1 MPNPAYERI
10 SDNDGDEYFVDIPAQ
25 PSRVRSDPELVVRPH
40 IYYGDGPFDPPSS
53 EDEDEGHFLDKSE
66 RRGVLD
72 PDGFR
77 DSEPGNGL
85 RVGGGKRPAALRY
98 LIYSLASLVFLS
110 ACIGVFAATNFYHG
124 KPYRASRE
132 SKVSLDHMLN
142 GTFSKHIRDL
152 HWVPEAGDGVFSTIQ
167 NGQIQLIDL
176 KTNITT
182 PLVSFTDIKD
192 NGQVIP
198 WTSWK
203 LSPDMKYI
211 LVKANHHK
219 QWRHSS
225 FGNYYV
231 HNLETKVTYPLLPPT
246 NPPVTAYAT
255 WSPTGESIAFVASN
269 DLYILPTPSASTS
282 SIRVTTSGNASLF
295 HGVPDWIYEEEV
307 LSQDYAL
314 WWSPDSSKIAFLRL
328 DETAVEEYR
337 FPIYNPTEDSYAV
350 IPYTEDVVI
359 KYPKPGYNNPL
370 VSVHVFDLEAYLSQP
385 EPAPVSAAHE
395 AVVDL
400 RWSDSFPSNN
410 SVINQVAWVDNST
423 LVLKEVTRAADHGNV
438 VLFDLDTASSGGI
451 ATGEVVRK
459 LGIDGE
465 EGDEGWIDAGQNIYP
480 VPASLRFGD
489 SPAYLDI
496 VPTQDGY
503 NHIALFDPATSSTPR
518 FLTSGTWEVT
528 DGIQAVDAQRG
539 LIYFQAAHS
548 SIERHLYSVPISS
561 PEADSV
567 VPPVLLTDDS
577 TPSFYSASF
586 SPGAGFYLLDYGGP
600 NVPWQ
605 RVVDVSRPD
614 FDYVLTDNA
623 ALNTTLG
630 EFEAATITY
639 STIDSDGYELN
650 VKEMRPP
657 KMDDSGRTKYPVL
670 FYVYGG
676 PESQKVNVEY
686 KRDWHDY
693 LVCTLQYIVV
703 VVDGR
708 GTGFKGRR
716 LRNPV
721 RYNMGFWE
729 TQDQINAA
737 RIWAGKDYVDPKRI
751 GIWGWSYGGFMAS
764 KVAEANAGI
773 HSLSMA
779 IAPVTSW
786 RLYDSIYTE
795 RYMGLPDD
803 NPGGYINASISHVE
817 GFKNIDFLFAHGS
830 GDDNVHFAH
839 SAHLLDMFT
848 EAQVQNFRFRMFTDR
863 SPACSFVPSLIADDL
878 PARSDHSIVRRGAN
892 KEVYEYMA
900 LFLLEKWGKGG
911 RRRGW

>member
-1 MPNPAYERI
+1 MPKPTYERV
-10 SDNDGDEYFVDIPAQ
+10 SDNDTHEDVEEAPSQ
-25 PSRVRSDPELVVRPH
+25 PPRVRPH
-40 IYYGDGPFDPPSS
+40 PALAVRPPVYYGDGPFDPPSS
-53 EDEDEGHFLDKSE
+53 EEEDEDRFQDKYE
-66 RRGVLD
+66 RGVLD
-72 PDGFR
+72 PDGFS

-85 RVGGGKRPAALRY
+85 RVGGSKRPTALRY
-98 LIYSLASLVFLS
+98 LVYSLASLVFLS
-110 ACIGVFAATNFYHG
+110 ACIGVFAATNLYYG
-124 KPYRASRE
+124 KPYHASRE
-132 SKVSLDHMLN
+132 RKIALDHIFN
-142 GTFSKHIRDL
+142 GTFSKHVQDL
-152 HWVPEAGDGVFSTIQ
+152 HWIPEAGDGVFSTRQ
-167 NGQIQLIDL
+167 NGQIQLVDL
-176 KTNITT
+176 KTNTT
-182 PLVSFTDIKD
+182 TSLVSFADIRD
-192 NGQVIP
+192 ENGQVIYS
-198 WTSWK
+198 TSWK

-231 HNLETKVTYPLLPPT
+231 HTLETKVTFPLLPPT

-255 WSPTGESIAFVASN
+255 WSPTGESIAFVAAN
-269 DLYILPTPSASTS
+269 DLYILPSPSASTS

-307 LSQDYAL
+307 LSQDFAL

-328 DETAVEEYR
+328 DETAVEEYS

-370 VSVHVFDLEAYLSQP
+370 VSVHVFDLEAYLSQS
-385 EPAPVSAAHE
+385 ESAPTTDA
-395 AVVDL
+395 D
-400 RWSDSFPSNN
+400 DGT
-410 SVINQVAWVDNST
+410 VAWVDNST

-438 VLFDLDTASSGGI
+438 VLFDLGVASPGGI
-451 ATGEVVRK
+451 VTGKVVRK

-465 EGDEGWIDAGQNIYP
+465 EGDRGWIDAGQNIYP
-480 VPASLRFGD
+480 VPPSLRSGD

-496 VPTQDGY
+496 VPNQDGY
-503 NHIALFDPATSSTPR
+503 NHIALFDPASSSTPQ
-518 FLTSGTWEVT
+518 FP
-528 DGIQAVDAQRG
+528 
-539 LIYFQAAHS
+539 YFC
-548 SIERHLYSVPISS
+548 
-561 PEADSV
+561 
-567 VPPVLLTDDS
+567 
-577 TPSFYSASF
+577 F
-586 SPGAGFYLLDYGGP
+586 SPGAGFYLLNYAGP

-605 RVVDVSRPD
+605 RVVDVSSPD
-614 FDYVLTDNA
+614 FDYVLVDNA

-670 FYVYGG
+670 FFVYGG
-676 PESQKVNVEY
+676 PESQKVHVEY
-686 KRDWHDY
+686 QRDWHDY
-693 LVCTLQYIVV
+693 LVCTLQYVVV

-729 TQDQINAA
+729 TLDQINAA

-764 KVAEANAGI
+764 KVAEADAGI
-773 HSLSMA
+773 HTLSMA

-830 GDDNVHFAH
+830 GDDNVHLAH
-839 SAHLLDMFT
+839 SAHLLDMLT
-848 EAQVQNFRFRMFTDR
+848 AAQVRNFRFRMFTDR
-863 SPACSFVPSLIADDL
+863 SPAHSFVLS
-878 PARSDHSIVRRGAN
+878 AN
-892 KEVYEYMA
+892 
-900 LFLLEKWGKGG
+900 
-911 RRRGW
+911 R